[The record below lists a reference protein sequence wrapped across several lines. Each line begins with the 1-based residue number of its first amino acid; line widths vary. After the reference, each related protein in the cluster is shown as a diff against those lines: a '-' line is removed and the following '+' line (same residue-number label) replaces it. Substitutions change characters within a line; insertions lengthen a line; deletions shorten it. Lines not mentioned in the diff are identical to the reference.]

1 MLDNYQARS
10 KIPDNRAK
18 NGGLYARNH
27 YYPTGDRNYPQSD
40 AMDNPCRHPRVQIVS
55 RDEDAEY
62 VECLE
67 CREIFES
74 SEFKDMDIEAKI
86 PTEEE

>member
-1 MLDNYQARS
+1 M
-10 KIPDNRAK
+10 
-18 NGGLYARNH
+18 NGGQPAN
-27 YYPTGDRNYPQSD
+27 PTHNYPQSD
-40 AMDNPCRHPRVQIVS
+40 AMDNQCRHPRVQVVS

-74 SEFKDMDIEAKI
+74 SEFRDMDIESKI
-86 PTEEE
+86 PTEEEE

>member
-1 MLDNYQARS
+1 MNVGQPLTITPNQ
-10 KIPDNRAK
+10 
-18 NGGLYARNH
+18 
-27 YYPTGDRNYPQSD
+27 PQSD
-40 AMDNPCRHPRVQIVS
+40 AMDNQCRHPRVQVVS

-74 SEFKDMDIEAKI
+74 SEFRDMDIESKI